1 MSSLSLVSWLH
12 NSSSLDP
19 ETKHL
24 SREEKNV
31 PPDQQ
36 AESTNHSTNTLGS
49 HGPLSQTTGGTKVGH
64 VKIVG
69 EDGSFALFVA
79 QVSREAALDTSRTPG
94 RHFIVDEWWLGSH
107 LTPCHSWSPPRTPSR
122 PCVQVRLVQTL
133 IIIYVLS
140 CKKNVGYEIFPSF
153 LRCRQ

>member
-1 MSSLSLVSWLH
+1 MLAFNPIVISELGLLA
-12 NSSSLDP
+12 
-19 ETKHL
+19 TQ
-24 SREEKNV
+24 
-31 PPDQQ
+31 PDQQ

-94 RHFIVDEWWLGSH
+94 RHFIVDE
-107 LTPCHSWSPPRTPSR
+107 
-122 PCVQVRLVQTL
+122 
-133 IIIYVLS
+133 
-140 CKKNVGYEIFPSF
+140 
-153 LRCRQ
+153 